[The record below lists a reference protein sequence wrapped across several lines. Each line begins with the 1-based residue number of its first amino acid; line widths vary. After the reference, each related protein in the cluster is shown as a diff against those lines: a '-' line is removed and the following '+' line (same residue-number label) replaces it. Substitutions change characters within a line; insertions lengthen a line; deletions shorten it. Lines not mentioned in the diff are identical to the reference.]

1 MILLTTEQGEDIV
14 NHPPHYNKHGVECI
28 TAIRASMTDE
38 EYQGYLKGNSLKY
51 IWRYKYKGHPKQDL
65 EKAKW
70 YLNKLIGEIDQCN
83 TED

>member
-1 MILLTTEQGEDIV
+1 MILLTKDDGADIV

-70 YLNKLIGEIDQCN
+70 YLNKLIVEVDQCN

>member
-1 MILLTTEQGEDIV
+1 MIILTKDNETDVV

-70 YLNKLIGEIDQCN
+70 YLNKLIMEVDQCN